1 MRLISCPFIPARTRL
16 ISSPPAAPA
25 VPSSAPSLM
34 RQPTVTAAPSTT
46 HETQDVDFP
55 GLQTILGY
63 MQSTTFEDAS
73 SREATGE
80 SEPTA
85 HESTMRRLE
94 RLESSSATI
103 AALAALATN
112 PAATSHP
119 TTDGG
124 IPLAHEDITHG
135 ITHGMCDMVELQ
147 DENGQIRL
155 VPRRA
160 AIQAGGAFVGSVHA
174 RF

>member
-1 MRLISCPFIPARTRL
+1 
-16 ISSPPAAPA
+16 
-25 VPSSAPSLM
+25 M
-34 RQPTVTAAPSTT
+34 RQTTGTAAPSTT
-46 HETQDVDFP
+46 DETQDVDSEIVDFRL
-55 GLQTILGY
+55 LQTILFY

-73 SREATGE
+73 SRAATGE
-80 SEPTA
+80 SEQKA

-94 RLESSSATI
+94 MLESSSATM
-103 AALAALATN
+103 AALAALSLN

-160 AIQAGGAFVGSVHA
+160 AIQAGGAFVRSVQA